1 MPFIFELT
9 VQGFRALPTEP
20 LESILS
26 FFLPFAIFFVFGLTA
41 KPWNKTAIGCPIVL
55 GALHIIC
62 EILVSY
68 VIQSMAGIIF
78 AQIGLF
84 ALPAALGGGLAL
96 LIRAVRKNRKKTA
109 KA

>member
-9 VQGFRALPTEP
+9 VQGFRALPTGS

-26 FFLPFAIFFVFGLTA
+26 FFLPFAIFLVFGLTA

-55 GALHIIC
+55 GALYIIC

-68 VIQSMAGIIF
+68 IIRSMAGIIF
-78 AQIGLF
+78 ARIGLF

-96 LIRAVRKNRKKTA
+96 LIRAIRKKTV
-109 KA
+109 KT

>member
-55 GALHIIC
+55 GALYVIC

-68 VIQSMAGIIF
+68 VIQSMAGIILT
-78 AQIGLF
+78 QIGLF

-96 LIRAVRKNRKKTA
+96 FIRAVRKKAA